1 MIIAV
6 DKGTTY
12 TKTSDMFSIKSVVR
26 KYQPTELNF
35 SQDKIIVEYI
45 NNKYKNTWQALL
57 DLIYLYRRIELWP
70 FLGGGDIMWNSE

>member
-1 MIIAV
+1 MTIAV

-45 NNKYKNTWQALL
+45 NNKYKNT
-57 DLIYLYRRIELWP
+57 
-70 FLGGGDIMWNSE
+70 